1 MGDNEN
7 TANRGNWPKRVRSYK
22 EIDTCFFFFD
32 LCLCARSLLKVRLL
46 LEVDWM
52 MRDLV
57 LFNLINECLRCLRVD
72 QCFATLMTCSS
83 LFRSF
88 LVSFYALVSVYY
100 DIE

>member
-1 MGDNEN
+1 
-7 TANRGNWPKRVRSYK
+7 VFV
-22 EIDTCFFFFD
+22 CV
-32 LCLCARSLLKVRLL
+32 CVCVCARSLLKVRLL